1 VLIARKAGN
10 PPQEFLVITMK
21 NLAVTAVNMQ
31 AAKEKDRPLESIMLN
46 FSQIDF
52 DYTLFKPDGTKEKEE
67 SFKWDIA
74 AGKAL

>member
-1 VLIARKAGN
+1 
-10 PPQEFLVITMK
+10 
-21 NLAVTAVNMQ
+21 
-31 AAKEKDRPLESIMLN
+31 MLN

-52 DYTLFKPDGTKEKEE
+52 DYTLFKRDGTKEKGE

>member
-1 VLIARKAGN
+1 
-10 PPQEFLVITMK
+10 MK
-21 NLAVTAVNMQ
+21 PSAQ
-31 AAKEKDRPLESIMLN
+31 PKCMLN

-52 DYTLFKPDGTKEKEE
+52 DYTLFKRDGTKEKEE